1 MIDICVRCFDL
12 VNICYKNHQFSAVAK
27 SFERIKVNRLM
38 KLEDRIYLIKVRLD
52 EAAMQKVTLED
63 GNLISKE
70 DFIKISQ
77 DLKLLDFGGPMGEKR
92 KTASV
97 VPRKDKRSGDTEAVN
112 VSF

>member
-1 MIDICVRCFDL
+1 
-12 VNICYKNHQFSAVAK
+12 
-27 SFERIKVNRLM
+27 M

-52 EAAMQKVTLED
+52 EAAMQKLTLED

-97 VPRKDKRSGDTEAVN
+97 VPRKDKRSGDSEAVN

>member
-1 MIDICVRCFDL
+1 
-12 VNICYKNHQFSAVAK
+12 
-27 SFERIKVNRLM
+27 M
-38 KLEDRIYLIKVRLD
+38 KLEERIYLIKVRLD
-52 EAAMQKVTLED
+52 EAAMQKVPLED

-92 KTASV
+92 KTASSV
-97 VPRKDKRSGDTEAVN
+97 NSRKDKRSGDTEAVN

>member
-1 MIDICVRCFDL
+1 
-12 VNICYKNHQFSAVAK
+12 
-27 SFERIKVNRLM
+27 M
-38 KLEDRIYLIKVRLD
+38 KLEERIYLIKVRLD
-52 EAAMQKVTLED
+52 EAAMQKVPLED

-70 DFIKISQ
+70 DFIKISL

-97 VPRKDKRSGDTEAVN
+97 NHRKDKRSGDTEAVN